1 LHKCAGKRS
10 FCAYKINGPLAN
22 SGNER
27 VQLDRILPITH
38 IGIETE
44 TITNEKIREV
54 NDIFYMAMGV
64 IGIKNLG
71 KGVVHFAQNLP
82 NNVKALIRENKSIRE
97 LIVAKYF
104 EYRIAIT
111 KLKNSDEWVDLPAE
125 VRQQIIQQE
134 KSFITLADAKN
145 ILNDSWGASKGFLPG
160 RTIEEILSIIKG
172 KRPLPETYLRADY
185 IQQHLKEFE
194 DGVTKFMANTPSGA
208 IGPPSGTF
216 VLPKKQADILLQ
228 QSGGNIQKLE
238 DLLGLERGTLG
249 NNPVRVDIGNPIGLR
264 MSDGNELGANNLWIP
279 GGKTSGGL
287 LEATIN
293 QVQPGEY
300 VVGSIVNKIDI

>member
-1 LHKCAGKRS
+1 MNVQ
-10 FCAYKINGPLAN
+10 AYAHAVLIDGLCEN
-22 SGNER
+22 SGNEA
-27 VQLDRILPITH
+27 VQLYRALPVTH
-38 IGIETE
+38 LGVEIGA
-44 TITNEKIREV
+44 ITNEKIREA

-82 NNVKALIRENKSIRE
+82 NNVKALIRENKSIRN
-97 LIVAKYF
+97 LILSKYL

-145 ILNDSWGASKGFLPG
+145 IPNDKWGASKDVFLPG
-160 RTIEEILSIIKG
+160 KTSEDILSATKG
-172 KRPLPETYLRADY
+172 SRPAPETYLRADY
-185 IQQHLKEFE
+185 ITQHLKEFE

-279 GGKTSGGL
+279 GGRTSGGL

-293 QVQPGEY
+293 QVQPSEY
-300 VVGSIVNKIDI
+300 VVNSIVNKIDI